1 VSATNFEA
9 HRPWITLT
17 DAEVDWCK
25 DIGAKRHQQAR
36 GANVQDRQMGPQD
49 PMFIDINGLGGEL
62 AFCKA
67 CGVEL
72 VDALGVRSKGHDAF
86 VCGLRFDVKTTC
98 CTTGRLLV
106 NRNKTVKDA
115 DCYALVRGTLPT
127 YEIAGWCWAEDLI
140 HDSNL
145 GNLGH
150 GLGYVTEARN
160 LLPFGSLEER
170 FLEPERWQKA
180 RGIGT

>member
-1 VSATNFEA
+1 MSATNFEA
-9 HRPWITLT
+9 YRPWITLT
-17 DAEVDWCK
+17 DEEADWCR

-67 CGVEL
+67 CGIEI
-72 VDALGVRSKGHDAF
+72 VDPLGVRSKGHDAT
-86 VCGLRFDVKTTC
+86 VVGLRFDVKTTDC
-98 CTTGRLLV
+98 PTGRLLV
-106 NRNKTVKDA
+106 TRNKTVKDA

-150 GLGYVTEARN
+150 GLGYVADVRN
-160 LLPFGSLEER
+160 LLPFFILEEK
-170 FLEPERWQKA
+170 FLKPERLQKEM
-180 RGIGT
+180 RIGT